1 MLAVG
6 YPANARTQADREQM
20 PMKPT
25 WLLVVGL
32 TAAPLASSGF
42 AQQIDFNK
50 VQILTDQLAPSLYM
64 LSGSGGLDPSHDDA
78 AGGRIGVLAGPDG
91 ILMVDSQ
98 YAQLTDKVVAAIRRI
113 SAAPIRYLVNTHI
126 HRDHTAGNANLARL
140 GAVILARE
148 ELREGMVRI
157 SKSPNAAA
165 NPLSDPAGFP
175 VITYGMGTPLKIRMN
190 GETVDLI
197 PIRAAHTGGDTVIKF
212 ENANVIMIGD
222 FYRNYGYPYI
232 DIANGGSLRGMLDG
246 LDATMEL
253 AGPDTKLVPG
263 HGTIIK
269 REDIVPYRDMI
280 FAVREKVQQLIAQGK
295 TLQDVLAAKI
305 TAPFD
310 AIVPGGLQPAGAG
323 TCADRF
329 VAAVYQELKSGG

>member
-1 MLAVG
+1 
-6 YPANARTQADREQM
+6 
-20 PMKPT
+20 MKPA
-25 WLLVVGL
+25 WLMAAGL
-32 TAAPLASSGF
+32 SAALLSAGAL
-42 AQQIDFNK
+42 AQQMDFSK
-50 VQILTDQLAPSLYM
+50 VQIITEQMSPNLYM

-98 YAQLTDKVVAAIRRI
+98 YAQLSDKVAAAIRAI
-113 SAAPIRYLVNTHI
+113 STAPFRYLVNTHI
-126 HRDHTAGNANLARL
+126 HRDHTAGNANFARM

-157 SKSPNAAA
+157 SKSPNASA

-190 GETVDLI
+190 GEVVALV
-197 PIRAAHTGGDTVIKF
+197 PIKAAHTGGDTVIKF

-232 DIANGGSLRGMLDG
+232 DIANGGSLKGMLDG
-246 LDATMEL
+246 LDATMSL

-280 FAVREKVQQLIAQGK
+280 LAVREQVQQLIAQGK
-295 TLQDVLAAKI
+295 TLQEVLAAKV

-310 AIVPGGLQPAGAG
+310 PKVQGGLQPAGTG
-323 TCADRF
+323 TSADRF
-329 VAAVYQELKSGG
+329 VSAVYQQLKGGG